1 MKIEHFALN
10 VAEPVAMAAW
20 YVDNLGF
27 KVARHMDEP
36 PCTHF
41 LEDSSGTG
49 MLEIYNNPPDEVPVY
64 ADMNPLQVHVAL
76 VSGDPEEDKST
87 LIAAGATLVDEM
99 HLDDG
104 SHLVMLR
111 DPWGLAVQLCKR
123 GVPICA

>member
-36 PCTHF
+36 PFAHF

-64 ADMNPLQVHVAL
+64 AEHKGRRGSSRATSV
-76 VSGDPEEDKST
+76 
-87 LIAAGATLVDEM
+87 AGARE
-99 HLDDG
+99 
-104 SHLVMLR
+104 
-111 DPWGLAVQLCKR
+111 R
-123 GVPICA
+123 GGAREWPVEQAE